1 MVYKP
6 KYLNKAKDRRLSKLT
21 MEKIRIEAQLI
32 SHAINSP
39 EKMPSFAEIYLDIAK
54 GSIAINIAGKEFGH
68 IVISEINKYHEQC
81 EHSTL
86 NL

>member
-1 MVYKP
+1 MVYRP

-21 MEKIRIEAQLI
+21 MEKIHIEAQLI
-32 SHAINSP
+32 SHVINNP
-39 EKMPSFAEIYLDIAK
+39 EKMPSLAEIYPDIAK
-54 GSIAINIAGKEFGH
+54 DSIAINIEGKEFGH
-68 IVISEINKYHEQC
+68 ISVSEINKYHEQC